1 MMDSSSRS
9 DALGE
14 LDRAAGF
21 RVRLAGLSAAFA
33 VALTVLFGGQ
43 LVREPLFDL
52 FQTIV
57 PAPDVSRRVHVVVID
72 ADSLRDVGGWPW
84 TRFYLAR
91 LVEQIADRGAAVIG
105 FDMLFPEPDR
115 LAPSEFASLYSELP
129 PAISGEVQGLPSMD
143 AVFAR
148 VIGRSPVVL
157 ARAGIAEE
165 SFDLLDGA
173 PPPLPPEAQFA
184 GQLPDR
190 LPTFPAVV
198 ANIPLLDGAPLG
210 HGLVNGDRDADGL
223 VRRAPLFARA
233 AGQLTPG
240 FALEL
245 VRVAE
250 GADKV
255 ELVTRDGRLDAV
267 KVGKRRV
274 PAGPDGQLLL
284 RFGDWRKT
292 QTTSAVDV
300 LRQGQ
305 QPDQFKDQIVIIGL
319 ASAGTSDVTSTPRAK
334 AIYGVYV
341 QAQAVDS
348 ILRGAGLRRPGWAAP
363 VEWGIGL
370 ALVLLSFV
378 GVPRAPM
385 GPVIVGAAVEIGLA
399 FGASAWAF
407 HNNLLLD
414 PFPMLLPGAA
424 NSAVMVALLFV
435 EGRRIQ
441 ARLRGA
447 LEDERLSAARI
458 SGELA
463 AASEIQSGMLLP
475 RADLDRISP
484 AVEIDAVLQPAK
496 TVGGDLYDAFLF
508 DDGRVCFLVG
518 DVTGK
523 GVPASLF
530 MALSKALSRSLLMRP
545 GASLQAAVG
554 EINAEL
560 SRDNRQAMAVS
571 LLVGVLHPDTGQ
583 LDLCCA
589 GHENP
594 LVVDPSGAVRE
605 LKLDGGPPLCVDE
618 AFAYPEEVHRL
629 APGETLVAFTDG
641 LSEAQAPD
649 GALFRREQ
657 VFAALSQ
664 ASRAATLAGL
674 IDGLVAQVR
683 AFEGDGEPSDDLT
696 VMAVRLRSA
705 SPARDAA
712 ATPSPRAGAKAIAG

>member
-1 MMDSSSRS
+1 MTVSRSQS
-9 DALGE
+9 DALSE
-14 LDRAAGF
+14 LDDGARL
-21 RVRLAGLSAAFA
+21 RVRIAGLSAALA
-33 VALTVLFGGQ
+33 VAVMVLFGGHLLRQ
-43 LVREPLFDL
+43 PLFDA
-52 FQTIV
+52 FQTV
-57 PAPDVSRRVHVVVID
+57 APAPDVSRRVHVVVID

-115 LAPSEFASLYSELP
+115 LAPSEFTSLYSELP
-129 PAISGEVQGLPSMD
+129 PGVAQEIRDLPSMD

-148 VIGRSPVVL
+148 VIGRNPVVL
-157 ARAGIAEE
+157 ARAGVTRE
-165 SFDLLDGA
+165 SFDLTEGA
-173 PPPLPPEAQFA
+173 GPPLPPEAQFSGA
-184 GQLPDR
+184 VPADL
-190 LPTFPAVV
+190 LTYPAVV
-198 ANIPLLDGAPLG
+198 TNIPLLDGAPLG
-210 HGLVNGDRDADGL
+210 HGLVNGERDADGL
-223 VRRAPLFARA
+223 VRRVPLLARA
-233 AGQLTPG
+233 AGHVTPG
-240 FALEL
+240 FAVEL
-245 VRVAE
+245 VRAAE
-250 GADKV
+250 GADRI
-255 ELVTRDGRLDAV
+255 ELETRAGRLEAV
-267 KVGKRRV
+267 KIGRHRA

-284 RFGDWRKT
+284 RFGDWRTT

-305 QPDQFKDQIVIIGL
+305 RPDQFKDQIVLIGL
-319 ASAGTSDVTSTPRAK
+319 AAAGTSDVTSTPRAK

-348 ILRGAGLRRPGWAAP
+348 ILRGTALRRPGWAAP

-370 ALVLLSFV
+370 ALVLLSLF

-385 GPVIVGAAVEIGLA
+385 GPVIVGAAVEIALALGASWLA
-399 FGASAWAF
+399 FQ
-407 HNNLLLD
+407 NNLLLD

-435 EGRRIQ
+435 EGRRVQ

-447 LEDERLSAARI
+447 LEDERLTAARI

-475 RADLDRISP
+475 RADLPRISP
-484 AVEIDAVLQPAK
+484 AVEIDAVLQSAK
-496 TVGGDLYDAFLF
+496 TVGGDLYDAFPF

-545 GASLQAAVG
+545 NTSLSAAVA

-571 LLVGVLHPDTGQ
+571 LLVGVLHPADGR

-594 LVVDPSGAVRE
+594 LVVDAAGTVRE
-605 LKLDGGPPLCVDE
+605 LTLDGGPPLCVAED
-618 AFAYPEEVHRL
+618 FPYPEEVHRL
-629 APGETLVAFTDG
+629 APGETLIAFTDG

-649 GALFRREQ
+649 GSLFRREQ
-657 VFAALSQ
+657 VLAALGA
-664 ASRAATLAGL
+664 ASKAPTLG
-674 IDGLVAQVR
+674 GLVDELVRQVR
-683 AFEGDGEPSDDLT
+683 AFEAGGEPSDDLT
-696 VMAVRLRSA
+696 VMAVRLR
-705 SPARDAA
+705 P
-712 ATPSPRAGAKAIAG
+712 TAG